1 MNNLLRYTGIL
12 AASAA
17 MLTLGACR
25 EKGDAGTTSGA
36 IGTPA
41 GDTAAVGMEN
51 DSVAGQDQSAEG
63 GGLSDANIV
72 ALLDE
77 ANQADSAA
85 GALAFGKA
93 TDPEVKAYAQLMM
106 IEHHALRAQGQR
118 VAKQL
123 NLTPQPPQNDP
134 VGPAAEQE
142 MEVLRS
148 TPKGPQFDRAY
159 IDQEIAI
166 HKAVIDLAGQAQAA
180 AQNDELKQLIEQ
192 ASLFLQKHLE
202 RAEEIQKKLG
212 QPSA

>member
-1 MNNLLRYTGIL
+1 MRNLLRYTGIL

-25 EKGDAGTTSGA
+25 EKGDPGTSGA

-51 DSVAGQDQSAEG
+51 DSVAGQSAEG
-63 GGLSDANIV
+63 GGLSDGNIV

-77 ANQADSAA
+77 ANKADSAA
-85 GALAFGKA
+85 GAVAVGKA

-106 IEHHALRAQGQR
+106 SEHHALRVQGQR
-118 VAKQL
+118 IAKQL
-123 NLTPQPPQNDP
+123 NLTPQPPPNDP
-134 VGPAAEQE
+134 VRPAAEQE

-148 TPKGPQFDRAY
+148 TPKGPQFDRTY

-166 HKAVIDLAGQAQAA
+166 HKAVIDLAGQARAA
-180 AQNDELKQLIEQ
+180 AQNDELKKLIDQ
-192 ASLFLQKHLE
+192 ASPFLQKHLE